1 MSDKNME
8 ALAEF
13 IEHCC
18 CEPQYKIPYTHEEL
32 IDILSKIKDGH
43 VLTENEYDLIMML
56 LGSED
61 GEDINNVI
69 FSGDYIDLINK
80 PFIPTKLEHL
90 RDYSTIMNRINSAL
104 NSLTAKDELLNER
117 INDVARFLSS
127 IEIVFNNDVERLTKL
142 IEACSLFQ
150 GESLEDVISNIQGEL
165 GWLDDLK
172 DDIAEGKV
180 LSEKDFT
187 TVYAEILQSIANT
200 EEGLKGIIK
209 NVIKESIKDPGKPN
223 GNGDFTL
230 DSIGEAL
237 SKKIDIADLEKIA
250 QNNFTNEYKNLL
262 DPIFKVGDLRGYVIG
277 IINDYEDVFESY
289 IADLGEMLMESVEIA
304 INKVQTEVKDRVDD
318 LVEDVTEIKEKTF
331 DEVRFRPEDGPVSIN
346 IGGLTKGTILKD
358 RSVREVLLELVCP
371 FVTPTMSAELML
383 AYPQTLYEIGEVV
396 KVSGIK
402 AYIEQGSLP
411 IKQIVFKERVGNTYK
426 IIGTNLGG
434 GPTAHWFPELY
445 ELTHTIDD
453 TYFMVEVE
461 DTEGNR
467 TSCGA
472 GSINF
477 VCPIFYGNFKP
488 DELINETTVRTLLH
502 KQLRY
507 MGEECKYEYTTNGE
521 RMVLA
526 VPQEYGAVS
535 DILDQNGYVITNSFD
550 REVVNF
556 RFSVKEKVSDGYQVN
571 EYIKPYYV
579 YYNNPSTVYGFEITY
594 KF

>member
-277 IINDYEDVFESY
+277 VINDYEDVFESY

-346 IGGLTKGTILKD
+346 IGGFLK
-358 RSVREVLLELVCP
+358 
-371 FVTPTMSAELML
+371 
-383 AYPQTLYEIGEVV
+383 
-396 KVSGIK
+396 
-402 AYIEQGSLP
+402 
-411 IKQIVFKERVGNTYK
+411 
-426 IIGTNLGG
+426 
-434 GPTAHWFPELY
+434 
-445 ELTHTIDD
+445 
-453 TYFMVEVE
+453 
-461 DTEGNR
+461 
-467 TSCGA
+467 
-472 GSINF
+472 
-477 VCPIFYGNFKP
+477 
-488 DELINETTVRTLLH
+488 
-502 KQLRY
+502 
-507 MGEECKYEYTTNGE
+507 
-521 RMVLA
+521 
-526 VPQEYGAVS
+526 
-535 DILDQNGYVITNSFD
+535 
-550 REVVNF
+550 
-556 RFSVKEKVSDGYQVN
+556 
-571 EYIKPYYV
+571 
-579 YYNNPSTVYGFEITY
+579 
-594 KF
+594 